1 MKTLLV
7 AAQDIKWIEFGLI
20 EDGTLV
26 RQARK
31 DVPPERYLAAL
42 DETLR
47 EWKLAKADFAA
58 VAVVAGPGAFTASRV
73 SIVMADAFAFAA
85 NVPVIP
91 VENAKRLPLADLA
104 ASLPSTRSA
113 YAVPVY
119 DRPPNITTKS
129 A

>member
-20 EDGTLV
+20 EDGKLVKEV
-26 RQARK
+26 RQ

-42 DETLR
+42 DQTLK
-47 EWKLAKADFAA
+47 EWKLAKGDFAA
-58 VAVVAGPGAFTASRV
+58 IAVVAGPGAFTSSRV
-73 SIVMADAFAFAA
+73 SAVMANALAFAG
-85 NVPVIP
+85 NIPVIP
-91 VENAKRLPLADLA
+91 IENPKRLPLADLA

-119 DRPPNITTKS
+119 DRPPNITNK
-129 A
+129 AA